1 MPRPPR
7 AIVANYCYH
16 VLNRANRRAEVF
28 HEPADYDAFISLMAK
43 AQDHEELPLLAA
55 CLMPNHFHLVVQPG
69 RAESISRWVHWLC
82 TTHVR
87 HYHAKYGSSGRIW
100 QGPYKA
106 CLIQT
111 DQYLL
116 TAMRYVERNALEA
129 RLVRHAEDWTW
140 GSLRWRR
147 AVKSPL
153 TLSRAPIDLPSY
165 WTEFVN
171 QPQTAV
177 ELAALRECVNGQ
189 KPFGEPAWASEMEQ
203 LRPRSGTK
211 R

>member
-7 AIVANYCYH
+7 AIMANYCYH

-28 HEPADYDAFISLMAK
+28 HEPADYDAFIALMAR
-43 AQDHEELPLLAA
+43 AQAHEELPVLAA
-55 CLMPNHFHLVVQPG
+55 CLMPNHFHLVVQPS
-69 RAESISRWVHWLC
+69 RADSISRWVHWLC

-106 CLIQT
+106 CLVQT

-116 TAMRYVERNALEA
+116 TVMRYVERNALEA
-129 RLVRHAEDWTW
+129 RLVRRAEEWSW
-140 GSLRWRR
+140 GSLQWRGGSR
-147 AVKSPL
+147 SPL
-153 TLSRAPIDLPSY
+153 ALSNAPIDLPNY
-165 WTEFVN
+165 WMEFVN
-171 QPQTAV
+171 QPQTAA
-177 ELAALRECVNGQ
+177 ELEAIRECVTGQ
-189 KPFGEPAWASEMEQ
+189 RPFGDRVWIEETLHSA
-203 LRPRSGTK
+203 PRLGTK